1 VYSVQDPALQA
12 GMDARFAIA
21 ARHSR
26 MVRVLRVA
34 VPAIVGLAM
43 AGVVAISIFNPF
55 RILMKK
61 LPIDLDNLVVSGT
74 KITMESP
81 HMSGFSPDQRPYEVW
96 AKTAT
101 QDLTDPDRV
110 ELKTVRAKVLME
122 DRTTTVT
129 MEARTGQFNTK
140 AQLLD
145 LRKDIFLQSSTGYEA
160 RLSQALVDIGK
171 GNVSSEEHVDVKLLN
186 GTLSAD
192 KLRITEKGELVRF
205 EGHVVMNLIM
215 DNPDPVPASAEPSE
229 PAPEVSPAPP
239 AKTRPSS
246 GKRANAK

>member
-1 VYSVQDPALQA
+1 VYSAQNPALQA

-26 MVRVLRVA
+26 LVRILRIA
-34 VPAIVGLAM
+34 VPAVVGLAM

-55 RILMKK
+55 RALMKQ
-61 LPIDLDNLVVSGT
+61 LPLDMDNLVVSGS
-74 KITMESP
+74 KITMEAP
-81 HMSGFSPDQRPYEVW
+81 HMSGFTPDQRPYEVW

-110 ELKTVRAKVLME
+110 ELKTLRAKVLQE
-122 DRTTTVT
+122 DRSTVT
-129 MEARTGQFNTK
+129 LEARTGLFDTK

-160 RLSQALVDIGK
+160 RLSQAMLDIGK
-171 GNVSSEEHVDVKLLN
+171 GNVTSEEPVDVKLLN
-186 GTLSAD
+186 GTLTAD
-192 KLRITEKGELVRF
+192 RLRITEKGALVRF

-215 DNPDPVPASAEPSE
+215 DSPDPAPTSVGSE
-229 PAPEVSPAPP
+229 PVPEAPAAQPTKA
-239 AKTRPSS
+239 RPSS
-246 GKRANAK
+246 AKRANAK

>member
-1 VYSVQDPALQA
+1 
-12 GMDARFAIA
+12 MDARFAIA

-122 DRTTTVT
+122 DRITTVT
-129 MEARTGQFNTK
+129 MEARTGLFNTK

-171 GNVSSEEHVDVKLLN
+171 GNVTSEEHVDVKLLN

-205 EGHVVMNLIM
+205 EGHVVMDLIM
-215 DNPDPVPASAEPSE
+215 DNLDPAPAAAEPSE
-229 PAPEVSPAPP
+229 PAPEVSPVAQPV
-239 AKTRPSS
+239 KTRPSS

>member
-1 VYSVQDPALQA
+1 
-12 GMDARFAIA
+12 MDARFAIA

-26 MVRVLRVA
+26 MVRVLRIA
-34 VPAIVGLAM
+34 VPAIVALAM
-43 AGVVAISIFNPF
+43 AGVIAISIFNPF
-55 RILMKK
+55 RILMKQ
-61 LPIDLDNLVVSGT
+61 LPVDMENLVVSGS

-101 QDLTDPDRV
+101 QDLADPDRV

-122 DRTTTVT
+122 DRTTPVT
-129 MEARTGQFNTK
+129 MDARTGLFDTK

-192 KLRITEKGELVRF
+192 RLRITEKGEIVRF

-215 DNPDPVPASAEPSE
+215 DNPDPAPASAEPVSE
-229 PAPEVSPAPP
+229 PAPEPSPAQP
-239 AKTRPSS
+239 AKARPSS
-246 GKRANAK
+246 AKRANAK